1 MCAMDRSSDDS
12 LSQSVRDALLHIKG
26 LYNISPVSVCVRN
39 QQRDVLYSNTSF
51 EQMYDFFKTEC
62 VAGSF
67 SGTFYELELMFSQL
81 ELDCMV
87 LGKGCVLSKIFSC
100 GKSNFQIRIDC
111 ISLLDDDFYFF
122 WQINLL
128 ITVPLPSRKMEVIK
142 SKGNSDFDEAISKIS
157 DLNIIPLSFYVLG
170 FSYLDI
176 SSYICVSEKIVK
188 KRIDRSKE
196 KVLEI
201 YPSFSSF
208 ISDCYKTRKI
218 YFFIENVYEYI
229 MLMKC

>member
-87 LGKGCVLSKIFSC
+87 LGKGCDNGSITQPEN
-100 GKSNFQIRIDC
+100 GGYQIK
-111 ISLLDDDFYFF
+111 
-122 WQINLL
+122 W
-128 ITVPLPSRKMEVIK
+128 
-142 SKGNSDFDEAISKIS
+142 
-157 DLNIIPLSFYVLG
+157 
-170 FSYLDI
+170 
-176 SSYICVSEKIVK
+176 
-188 KRIDRSKE
+188 
-196 KVLEI
+196 
-201 YPSFSSF
+201 
-208 ISDCYKTRKI
+208 
-218 YFFIENVYEYI
+218 
-229 MLMKC
+229 

>member
-87 LGKGCVLSKIFSC
+87 LGKV
-100 GKSNFQIRIDC
+100 RI
-111 ISLLDDDFYFF
+111 SRSF
-122 WQINLL
+122 
-128 ITVPLPSRKMEVIK
+128 LPK
-142 SKGNSDFDEAISKIS
+142 
-157 DLNIIPLSFYVLG
+157 L
-170 FSYLDI
+170 
-176 SSYICVSEKIVK
+176 
-188 KRIDRSKE
+188 
-196 KVLEI
+196 
-201 YPSFSSF
+201 
-208 ISDCYKTRKI
+208 TR
-218 YFFIENVYEYI
+218 
-229 MLMKC
+229 

>member
-87 LGKGCVLSKIFSC
+87 LGKGCVLSKIFFVWKIEFS
-100 GKSNFQIRIDC
+100 
-111 ISLLDDDFYFF
+111 
-122 WQINLL
+122 
-128 ITVPLPSRKMEVIK
+128 
-142 SKGNSDFDEAISKIS
+142 NSD
-157 DLNIIPLSFYVLG
+157 
-170 FSYLDI
+170 
-176 SSYICVSEKIVK
+176 
-188 KRIDRSKE
+188 
-196 KVLEI
+196 
-201 YPSFSSF
+201 
-208 ISDCYKTRKI
+208 
-218 YFFIENVYEYI
+218 
-229 MLMKC
+229 